1 MSGVG
6 PIKAVGPIGPVPAA
20 PAAPVASTYPS
31 AMPGGQ
37 PAVGKGSKQQDLIS
51 PHSGVMSTLAAGE
64 PLSRM
69 MNHYGKGKSM
79 AAPTGIRGAGGGLN
93 KGHVRQGGLGPG
105 RMSAPGSSAD
115 YSMTNADPE

>member
-20 PAAPVASTYPS
+20 PTAPAYPSVMPGAAPA
-31 AMPGGQ
+31 A
-37 PAVGKGSKQQDLIS
+37 GKGSKQQDLIS

-69 MNHYGKGKSM
+69 VGRYGKGHSM
-79 AAPTGIRGAGGGLN
+79 AAPSGIRDSGGGLN

-105 RMSAPGSSAD
+105 RMSAPGTAAD